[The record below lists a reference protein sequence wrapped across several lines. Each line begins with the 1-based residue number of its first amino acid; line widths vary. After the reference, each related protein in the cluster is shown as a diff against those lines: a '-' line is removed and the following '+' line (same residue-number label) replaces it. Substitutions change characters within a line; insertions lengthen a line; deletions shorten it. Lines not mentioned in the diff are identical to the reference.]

1 MADGVWK
8 VVYPMVFGRSC
19 HLLLK
24 KIFDD
29 GGGRKKIK
37 RFLVAKNVVASR
49 PPKRRPTGTP
59 TTRAKITVKIMA
71 TNVDA
76 IRPPNGDRLQR

>member
-8 VVYPMVFGRSC
+8 VVYPMVFGRSP

-24 KIFDD
+24 KFFDD

-37 RFLVAKNVVASR
+37 RFLVATKCLGLRYNIFQGALSE
-49 PPKRRPTGTP
+49 
-59 TTRAKITVKIMA
+59 
-71 TNVDA
+71 
-76 IRPPNGDRLQR
+76 